1 MEIIWNGNWHC
12 CWYFTINSLSG
23 KVLVFE
29 LWVKMMSA
37 KQIAGFFKICNISR
51 KKWIM
56 KFIFGMQINI
66 EVFCRL
72 ILLTFWVCV
81 TRHAQSTQNK
91 KFPYLCNISRKAWG
105 MKLIICRQINAK
117 VFYKVV
123 VSLWF
128 CIARH
133 AQGTQ
138 NNKFTVSLQY
148 LKENVK
154 DGVDFL
160 PADKCQR
167 FLQFDTII
175 LGVCDQ
181 ACPN

>member
-1 MEIIWNGNWHC
+1 METDIVVDILPSIPYLVKFWCLSYGSKWCQPNKLQD
-12 CWYFTINSLSG
+12 SL
-23 KVLVFE
+23 K
-29 LWVKMMSA
+29 
-37 KQIAGFFKICNISR
+37 CNISR

-66 EVFCRL
+66 KVFCRL

-91 KFPYLCNISRKAWG
+91 KFPYLCNISRKAWE

-117 VFYKVV
+117 YFYKVV
-123 VSLWF
+123 VSLWL
-128 CIARH
+128 CIARY

-154 DGVDFL
+154 DGVYFL
-160 PADKCQR
+160 PADKC
-167 FLQFDTII
+167 
-175 LGVCDQ
+175 
-181 ACPN
+181 